1 MIPADLVFFSIS
13 ILVSGL
19 IGFWIVDLLFPRNY
33 PRWLVLA
40 FAPLTG
46 FGICAFILLFF
57 RRPMF
62 TVEAVLIVIL
72 LSLWVRYRRSSISEL
87 RSLCTTRVSILTLL
101 FAVTL
106 GWAVA
111 ITASR
116 VERYPNGMTDGW
128 AIWNSHAKYL
138 ASGGYSWRRD
148 IENTFHPD
156 YPLLVP
162 GILAHGWRY
171 IGSKPPDAS
180 GFMGIL
186 FGLAGIAILAAT
198 LTRLQRSAIGCL
210 MAFVLIGTPFYLY
223 HSTTGYAE
231 VPLSAYILSTIA
243 LIVLYDYEASKPK
256 GLIVLAGFMAGCAAW
271 TKNEGVPFMLLT
283 AGILC
288 LSVFRR
294 PSMTLRRF
302 GGFAVGLLLP
312 LAAIAYFKLTAAR
325 PTDLFEARNS
335 AELMAKIMDPQRY
348 IFILKGFRHTLRVFG
363 GWIFNP
369 VFLILPFIAL
379 SGVDRSILKSFSWR
393 AGVAIVVLLQL
404 TYFAIFVITPLDLT
418 YHIDS
423 ALDRL
428 LLHCWP
434 AFLLLAG
441 MSAQKSNSLEH
452 S

>member
-1 MIPADLVFFSIS
+1 MIPTDLIFFSIA

-19 IGFWIVDLLFPRNY
+19 IGYLIVDLLFPPNY
-33 PRWLVLA
+33 PRGLVLA
-40 FAPLTG
+40 FTPLTG
-46 FGICAFILLFF
+46 FGICALIVLFF

-62 TVEAVLIVIL
+62 TVEGMLLVVLL
-72 LSLWVRYRRSSISEL
+72 GLWIRYRRASISLLREL
-87 RSLCTTRVSILTLL
+87 FTLRVSILAII

-111 ITASR
+111 ITTSR

-128 AIWNSHAKYL
+128 AIWTSHAKYL
-138 ASGGYSWRRD
+138 ASGGNTWRQD

-162 GILAHGWRY
+162 GILVHTWRY
-171 IGSKPPDAS
+171 IGSKPPDAA

-186 FGLAGIAILAAT
+186 FGLGGIAILAAT
-198 LTRLQRSAIGCL
+198 LARLRSPMIGLL

-223 HSTTGYAE
+223 HTATGYAE
-231 VPLSAYILSTIA
+231 VPLSAYILGTIA
-243 LIVLYDYEASKPK
+243 LLVLYEHEASRPI

-271 TKNEGVPFMLLT
+271 TKNEGVPFMML
-283 AGILC
+283 AAVIPC
-288 LSVFRR
+288 LSIFRR
-294 PSMTLRRF
+294 TPATLRRF
-302 GGFAVGLLLP
+302 AGFAVGLLVP
-312 LAAIAYFKLTAAR
+312 LAAIAYFKMTAAR
-325 PTDLFEARNS
+325 PTDLFESRNS
-335 AELMAKIMDPQRY
+335 AELMAKVMDPHRY
-348 IFILKGFRHTLRVFG
+348 ILILKGFRHTLRVFG

-379 SGVDRSILKSFSWR
+379 TGVDKSILKNFSWR
-393 AGVAIVVLLQL
+393 VGVAVIFLLQV
-404 TYFAIFVITPLDLT
+404 TYFAIFVITPLELI

-441 MSAQKSNSLEH
+441 MTAQSPNAAKRP
-452 S
+452 